1 MDGVIF
7 DLDGTLIQTEKLKAR
22 SYARAAEELRPD
34 AVDGEEVVEA
44 YKELVGRSRREVA
57 TRLVERF
64 GLASAAGKRMEAFGV
79 ETPWQAF
86 VQVRLEYYR
95 EMLRDPD
102 TLRRNRWPATV
113 ELLAGVDERGCRTGL
128 ATMSACDDARR
139 VLDALD
145 VAGRFDFVATSDDV
159 ENGKPDPEIYGLVLG
174 ELGLEARRTVVVE
187 DSPAGVGAARRAG
200 TVVVA
205 LATPFTRCRLL
216 EEDALPPGRIVR
228 DPRRLPERVFA
239 LLDGDGA

>member
-34 AVDGEEVVEA
+34 AVDGERVVEA

-64 GLASAAGKRMEAFGV
+64 GLEPAAAERMEEFGV

-86 VQVRLEYYR
+86 VQVRLGYYR
-95 EMLRDPD
+95 EMLRDPH
-102 TLRRNRWPATV
+102 TLRRNRWPASV
-113 ELLAGVDERGCRTGL
+113 DLLAGVDERGCATGL
-128 ATMSACDDARR
+128 ATMSGCDDAGR
-139 VLDALD
+139 VLEALG

-159 ENGKPDPEIYGLVLG
+159 ENGKPDPEIYDLVLG
-174 ELGLEARRTVVVE
+174 ELDLEPARTVVVE
-187 DSPAGVGAARRAG
+187 DSPAGVEAARRAG

-216 EEDALPPGRIVR
+216 EEDALPPGRVVR
-228 DPRRLPERVFA
+228 DPERLAERVFG
-239 LLDGDGA
+239 LLDGGGG